1 MAHTAQSGSTAAVK
15 IYAAGVFC
23 MSTKKIIRC
32 AAVAAIYA
40 ALCLALAPISFGAVQ
55 VRVAE
60 ALGML
65 VVFGPEYAIGV
76 TVGCFLAN
84 LLGTGFPD
92 ILFGTA
98 ATAIA
103 CVFMYL
109 LRNHRVKGLALAASL
124 PPVIFNALIVGPE
137 IAYYFSDSA
146 FTLQLC
152 ILNGISVAVGE
163 VISCC
168 VLGVWL
174 VHFIEK
180 RPVLLKFFTGEATLA
195 R

>member
-1 MAHTAQSGSTAAVK
+1 
-15 IYAAGVFC
+15 
-23 MSTKKIIRC
+23 MSVKKIVRC
-32 AAVAAIYA
+32 AAIAAVYA
-40 ALCLALAPISFGAVQ
+40 VLCLVLAPFSFGAVQ

-84 LLGTGFPD
+84 MLGTGFPD

-98 ATAIA
+98 ATAIS
-103 CVFMYL
+103 CVFMIL
-109 LRNHRVKGLALAASL
+109 LRRYRVKGLAIPASI
-124 PPVIFNALIVGPE
+124 PPVVFNALIVGPE
-137 IAYYFSDSA
+137 IAYYFSDTP
-146 FTLQLC
+146 FTLGLC
-152 ILNGISVAVGE
+152 VFNGIAVAVGE

-174 VHFIEK
+174 VRFIEQ
-180 RPVLLKFFTGEATLA
+180 RPALLKFFTENTAA
-195 R
+195 VH